1 MNSNFWIEE
10 KTFLKRIDW
19 HFAAVIF
26 ALNLVGLIN
35 LYSATHGATIQG
47 MNRLFLSQI
56 FWLSVGWG
64 MYFVTTL
71 VNYQMFLRLSYIIYT
86 LNLLALIA
94 VMFFGKISLGAQRWL
109 DFGFFS
115 YQPSET
121 MKVAL
126 VLALAK
132 YLSQKSFPNGM
143 SLKEML
149 MPLAIIGIPFLITAE
164 QPDLGT
170 AMMLVIIGGSMLLFV
185 RIERKIL
192 LTATIAIAFAL
203 PAAWMFGL
211 KEYQKNRVKTFIDPA
226 QDPQGKGYNSIQ
238 SKIAVGSGKV
248 FGKGFRQGTQSQLE
262 FLPERHTDFIF
273 SVLSEEHG
281 FFGSI
286 GTVSLFIYLFY
297 LGIRI
302 ASQAKDKAGALMT
315 VGILSILFWH
325 MFINIGMVIGIL
337 PIVGIP
343 LPLISYGGSSMLT
356 TMAGLGF
363 VSSASYRK
371 YLF

>member
-1 MNSNFWIEE
+1 
-10 KTFLKRIDW
+10 
-19 HFAAVIF
+19 
-26 ALNLVGLIN
+26 
-35 LYSATHGATIQG
+35 
-47 MNRLFLSQI
+47 
-56 FWLSVGWG
+56 
-64 MYFVTTL
+64 
-71 VNYQMFLRLSYIIYT
+71 
-86 LNLLALIA
+86 
-94 VMFFGKISLGAQRWL
+94 
-109 DFGFFS
+109 
-115 YQPSET
+115 
-121 MKVAL
+121 
-126 VLALAK
+126 
-132 YLSQKSFPNGM
+132 
-143 SLKEML
+143 
-149 MPLAIIGIPFLITAE
+149 
-164 QPDLGT
+164 
-170 AMMLVIIGGSMLLFV
+170 MLLFV
-185 RIERKIL
+185 RIERRIL
-192 LTATIAIAFAL
+192 LTATIAVALAL

-302 ASQAKDKAGALMT
+302 ASQAKDKAGTLMT

-363 VSSASYRK
+363 VSSVSYRK